1 MSRRF
6 AEVPWRGVI
15 AIIAVATLQLPL
27 SPAVEGRSSVPSEAR
42 SVTHALN
49 RLAFGPRPGDV
60 ERVSQMG
67 LGTWIDEQLSP
78 ARRTDDRLAARLA
91 RLTTLTLDSAAI
103 ATEYFQPAR
112 RERRRLQQEQAA
124 MKDDPGQTSTSRPD
138 EQTME
143 NGAPGG
149 PRPGAMNDVIRRE
162 RQIFAELAEAKLIRA
177 TYSDR
182 QLEEVLVDFWFNHF
196 NVFARKGRTGIYIGE
211 YERDAIRP
219 YVFGRFRDLLG
230 ATAKSPA
237 MLFYLDNWL
246 SADPHATERTASL
259 MRRGRFGARA
269 TQRPTPQPQN
279 RPMRGLNENYAREL
293 LELHTLGV
301 DGGYTQQDIVEVAR
315 AFTGWTIGR
324 PGEQGFRFAAA
335 MHDRGAKKI
344 LGETITSG
352 GGIEDGERVL
362 DLLARHPS
370 TATHIARKLAE
381 RFVSDTPP
389 QALVDRAAA
398 AFRNTDGDL
407 RAVVRV
413 IVTSPEFFAP
423 DSYRAKV
430 KTPFEFVVSAL
441 RATDADLQ
449 VAAPIVRALAGLGMP
464 LYLCQP
470 PTGYDDTAATWV
482 SSGALVNRL
491 NFAVSMAG
499 GQLRGVRLPPLT
511 APSDARERIIRD
523 ALGGDVSKATLDTI
537 AKADTAS
544 QTIALAIGSPEFQRQ

>member
-1 MSRRF
+1 
-6 AEVPWRGVI
+6 
-15 AIIAVATLQLPL
+15 
-27 SPAVEGRSSVPSEAR
+27 
-42 SVTHALN
+42 
-49 RLAFGPRPGDV
+49 
-60 ERVSQMG
+60 
-67 LGTWIDEQLSP
+67 
-78 ARRTDDRLAARLA
+78 
-91 RLTTLTLDSAAI
+91 
-103 ATEYFQPAR
+103 
-112 RERRRLQQEQAA
+112 
-124 MKDDPGQTSTSRPD
+124 
-138 EQTME
+138 
-143 NGAPGG
+143 
-149 PRPGAMNDVIRRE
+149 
-162 RQIFAELAEAKLIRA
+162 
-177 TYSDR
+177 
-182 QLEEVLVDFWFNHF
+182 VLVDFWFNHF

-219 YVFGRFRDLLG
+219 HVFGHFRDLLG

-246 SADPHATERTASL
+246 SADPHAAERMSPL
-259 MRRGRFGARA
+259 LRGGRFGRRA
-269 TQRPTPQPQN
+269 PQAPAAQNQN
-279 RPMRGLNENYAREL
+279 RPARGLNENYAREL

-324 PGEQGFRFAAA
+324 PGDQGFRFAAA
-335 MHDRGAKKI
+335 IHDRGAKKI
-344 LGETITSG
+344 LGETIKSG

-389 QALVDRAAA
+389 QVLVDRAAA
-398 AFRNTDGDL
+398 AFRKTDGDL
-407 RAVVRV
+407 REVVRV

-499 GQLRGVRLPPLT
+499 GQLRGVRLPPLA
-511 APSDARERIIRD
+511 APSDARERIVRD

-537 AKADTAS
+537 AKAATAS
-544 QTIALAIGSPEFQRQ
+544 QTIALTIGSPEFQRQ